1 MSTDPINPE
10 SSDEERAAHPDA
22 AEKDRKKDK
31 KGPETEEELDE
42 QVEESMPAS
51 DPPANY

>member
-1 MSTDPINPE
+1 MSTEPINPNAA
-10 SSDEERAAHPDA
+10 DE
-22 AEKDRKKDK
+22 DK
-31 KGPETEEELDE
+31 TGPETEEELDE

>member
-1 MSTDPINPE
+1 MSTEPSNP
-10 SSDEERAAHPDA
+10 DTPEE
-22 AEKDRKKDK
+22 DK
-31 KGPETEEELDE
+31 TGPETEEELDE